1 MPINTIATNV
11 PSPALPNVPEV
22 SGRKK
27 VDEQKLKK
35 ASEDFEA
42 LFINQLMQSMRR
54 TVLKSKFLD
63 DAPGKEVY
71 QSLFDREISKK
82 MAQKGALGV
91 GKIIYRSVLEH
102 EKARMAHP
110 PGGLQMP
117 ASGVLSG
124 SGGKP

>member
-1 MPINTIATNV
+1 MPINTLAASEPPLPLPIV
-11 PSPALPNVPEV
+11 P
-22 SGRKK
+22 GGKK
-27 VDEQKLKK
+27 IDEAKLKK
-35 ASEDFEA
+35 ASGDFEA

-54 TVLKSKFLD
+54 TVLKSKLLE

-91 GKIIYRSVLEH
+91 GKIIYRKVMEH
-102 EKARMAHP
+102 EKARMLRP
-110 PGGLQMP
+110 SGGLQMP
-117 ASGVLSG
+117 ENGALSG

>member
-1 MPINTIATNV
+1 MPINTLAASE
-11 PSPALPNVPEV
+11 PPLPLPI
-22 SGRKK
+22 GPGGKK
-27 VDEQKLKK
+27 IDEAKLKK
-35 ASEDFEA
+35 ASGDFEA

-54 TVLKSKFLD
+54 TVLKSKLME

-91 GKIIYRSVLEH
+91 GKIIYRNVLEH
-102 EKARMAHP
+102 EKARMLRP
-110 PGGLQMP
+110 VDGLQMP
-117 ASGVLSG
+117 ESGTLPG

>member
-1 MPINTIATNV
+1 MPINTLAAIEPPLPLPSV
-11 PSPALPNVPEV
+11 P
-22 SGRKK
+22 GGKK
-27 VDEQKLKK
+27 IDEAKLKK

-54 TVLKSKFLD
+54 TVLKSKFLA

-71 QSLFDREISKK
+71 QSLFDRELSKK

-91 GKIIYRSVLEH
+91 GKIIYRKVLEH
-102 EKARMAHP
+102 EKARMLHP

-117 ASGVLSG
+117 ESGALSG

>member
-1 MPINTIATNV
+1 MPINTLAASEPPLPLPSV
-11 PSPALPNVPEV
+11 P
-22 SGRKK
+22 GGKK
-27 VDEQKLKK
+27 IDETKLKK

-54 TVLKSKFLD
+54 TVLKSKFLA

-91 GKIIYRSVLEH
+91 GKTIYRKVLEH
-102 EKARMAHP
+102 EKARVFHP
-110 PGGLQMP
+110 SGGLQMP
-117 ASGVLSG
+117 ENGALSG
-124 SGGKP
+124 PGGKP

>member
-1 MPINTIATNV
+1 MPINTLVTNV
-11 PSPALPNVPEV
+11 PPPPLPKVIDVP
-22 SGRKK
+22 GGKK
-27 VDEQKLKK
+27 IDEKKLKK
-35 ASEDFEA
+35 AGEDFEA

-71 QSLFDREISKK
+71 QSLFDREISKR

-91 GKIIYRSVLEH
+91 GKTIYRSVLEH
-102 EKARMAHP
+102 EKARMLRP
-110 PGGLQMP
+110 SDGLQMP
-117 ASGVLSG
+117 ESGALNG

>member
-1 MPINTIATNV
+1 MPINTLAASEPPLTPPIV
-11 PSPALPNVPEV
+11 PGV
-22 SGRKK
+22 KK
-27 VDEQKLKK
+27 IDETKLKK
-35 ASEDFEA
+35 ACEDFEA

-54 TVLKSKFLD
+54 TVLKSKFLE

-91 GKIIYRSVLEH
+91 GKIIYRKVMEH
-102 EKARMAHP
+102 EKSRMLRP
-110 PGGLQMP
+110 TGGLQRP
-117 ASGVLSG
+117 ESGAVSG

>member
-1 MPINTIATNV
+1 MPINTLDASAPPLPV
-11 PSPALPNVPEV
+11 PMVPR
-22 SGRKK
+22 GKK
-27 VDEQKLKK
+27 IDETKLKK

-42 LFINQLMQSMRR
+42 LFLNQLLQSMRR
-54 TVLKSKFLD
+54 TVLKSKLLE

-91 GKIIYRSVLEH
+91 GKIIYRNVLEH
-102 EKARMAHP
+102 EKARTARP
-110 PGGLQMP
+110 ANGLQMP
-117 ASGVLSG
+117 ASGTLNG

>member
-1 MPINTIATNV
+1 MPIKTLAASEPPLPPPTV
-11 PSPALPNVPEV
+11 P
-22 SGRKK
+22 GGKK
-27 VDEQKLKK
+27 IDETKLKK
-35 ASEDFEA
+35 ACEDFEA

-54 TVLKSKFLD
+54 TVLKSKFLE

-91 GKIIYRSVLEH
+91 GKIIYQKVLEH
-102 EKARMAHP
+102 EKARMLRP
-110 PGGLQMP
+110 PSGLQMP
-117 ASGVLSG
+117 ETRALSE

>member
-1 MPINTIATNV
+1 MPINTLAASEPPLKLPSV
-11 PSPALPNVPEV
+11 P
-22 SGRKK
+22 GGKK
-27 VDEQKLKK
+27 IDETKLKK

-54 TVLKSKFLD
+54 TVLKSKFLA

-91 GKIIYRSVLEH
+91 GKIIYRNVLEH
-102 EKARMAHP
+102 EKARRQRPA
-110 PGGLQMP
+110 GGFQMP
-117 ASGVLSG
+117 ESGAISG

>member
-1 MPINTIATNV
+1 MPMNPLTAV
-11 PSPALPNVPEV
+11 EPVLPPPNVA
-22 SGRKK
+22 GGKK
-27 VDEQKLKK
+27 IDETRLKK

-82 MAQKGALGV
+82 MAQKGALGL
-91 GKIIYRSVLEH
+91 GKTIFRKVLDQ
-102 EKARMAHP
+102 EKTRMARP
-110 PGGLQMP
+110 SGGMP
-117 ASGVLSG
+117 TAGVTSG

>member
-1 MPINTIATNV
+1 MPINTLAMSEPTL
-11 PSPALPNVPEV
+11 PTPLSPN
-22 SGRKK
+22 GKK
-27 VDEQKLKK
+27 IDETKLVK
-35 ASEDFEA
+35 ACEDFEA

-54 TVLKSKFLD
+54 TVLKSKILE

-91 GKIIYRSVLEH
+91 GKIIYRKVLEH
-102 EKARMAHP
+102 EKARMVRP
-110 PGGLQMP
+110 SGGLQLP
-117 ASGVLSG
+117 ESGALAG

>member
-1 MPINTIATNV
+1 MPINTIATNM
-11 PSPALPNVPEV
+11 PPPPLPNVPV
-22 SGRKK
+22 VPGGKK
-27 VDEQKLKK
+27 IDEQKLKK
-35 ASEDFEA
+35 ASEDFES
-42 LFINQLMQSMRR
+42 LLISQLMQSMRR

-91 GKIIYRSVLEH
+91 GKIIYQSVLEH
-102 EKARMAHP
+102 EKARLGRP
-110 PGGLQMP
+110 SGGLQMP
-117 ASGVLSG
+117 ASGALSG

>member
-1 MPINTIATNV
+1 MPINTLAASEPPLPLPIV
-11 PSPALPNVPEV
+11 P
-22 SGRKK
+22 GGKK
-27 VDEQKLKK
+27 IDEAKLKK
-35 ASEDFEA
+35 ASGDFEA

-54 TVLKSKFLD
+54 TVLKSKLLE

-91 GKIIYRSVLEH
+91 GKIIYRNVLEH
-102 EKARMAHP
+102 EKARMLRP
-110 PGGLQMP
+110 VGGLQMP
-117 ASGVLSG
+117 EGGTLSG

>member
-1 MPINTIATNV
+1 MPINTLAASEPPLTPPIV
-11 PSPALPNVPEV
+11 P
-22 SGRKK
+22 GGKK
-27 VDEQKLKK
+27 IDETKLKK
-35 ASEDFEA
+35 ACEDFEA

-54 TVLKSKFLD
+54 TVLKSKFLE

-91 GKIIYRSVLEH
+91 GKIIYRKVMEH
-102 EKARMAHP
+102 EKARMLRP
-110 PGGLQMP
+110 SGGLQMP
-117 ASGVLSG
+117 ETRALSE

>member
-1 MPINTIATNV
+1 MPINTIAASEPPLTPPIV
-11 PSPALPNVPEV
+11 P
-22 SGRKK
+22 GGKK
-27 VDEQKLKK
+27 IDETKLKK
-35 ASEDFEA
+35 ACEDFEA

-54 TVLKSKFLD
+54 TVLKSKFLE

-91 GKIIYRSVLEH
+91 GKIIYRKVMEH
-102 EKARMAHP
+102 EKARMLRP
-110 PGGLQMP
+110 SGGLQMP
-117 ASGVLSG
+117 ETRALSE

>member
-1 MPINTIATNV
+1 MPINTLAASAPPLPLPMV
-11 PSPALPNVPEV
+11 P
-22 SGRKK
+22 GGKK
-27 VDEQKLKK
+27 IDETKLKK

-54 TVLKSKFLD
+54 TVLKSKFLE

-91 GKIIYRSVLEH
+91 GKIIYRNVLEH
-102 EKARMAHP
+102 EKARMAP
-110 PGGLQMP
+110 PVGRF
-117 ASGVLSG
+117 ADA
-124 SGGKP
+124 

>member
-1 MPINTIATNV
+1 MPINTLAASEPPLLPPMV
-11 PSPALPNVPEV
+11 P
-22 SGRKK
+22 GGKK
-27 VDEQKLKK
+27 IDETKLKK
-35 ASEDFEA
+35 ACEDFEA

-54 TVLKSKFLD
+54 TVLKSKFLE

-91 GKIIYRSVLEH
+91 GKIIYRKVLEH
-102 EKARMAHP
+102 EKARMLP
-110 PGGLQMP
+110 PSGSLQLP
-117 ASGVLSG
+117 ASGALSG

>member
-1 MPINTIATNV
+1 MV
-11 PSPALPNVPEV
+11 P
-22 SGRKK
+22 GGKK
-27 VDEQKLKK
+27 IDEAKLKK

-54 TVLKSKFLD
+54 TVLKSKLLE

-91 GKIIYRSVLEH
+91 GKIIYRNVLEH
-102 EKARMAHP
+102 EKARMLRPA
-110 PGGLQMP
+110 GGLQIP
-117 ASGVLSG
+117 AGGALSG
-124 SGGKP
+124 SEGKP